1 MRLAAGVT
9 LHARALLFDM
19 DGTLVN
25 STAVIAGLWRHWA
38 ARHRLDPDAVLLA
51 SPGRRTIETVRMF
64 APHGTDVVAEATGL
78 AAAAA
83 ETTQGLA
90 ANPGASS
97 LLHSLPRTC
106 WAVVTSAERSLARC
120 WMRQVRLPL
129 PDVLVTAEDVPAGK
143 PDPAGYLQALSRL
156 GCDPAD
162 AIVFEDAPSGLAAGR
177 AAGARIVAIA
187 STLTPA
193 ELDGHEW
200 LPDFSGVACT
210 ASRDGS
216 VILRVGEVMA

>member
-1 MRLAAGVT
+1 MRLAVGAT
-9 LHARALLFDM
+9 LHARVLLFDM

-38 ARHRLDPDAVLLA
+38 ARHSLDPDAVLLA

-64 APHGTDVVAEATGL
+64 VPHGIDAVAEANGL

-90 ANPGASS
+90 AIPGASA

-106 WAVVTSAERSLARC
+106 WAVVTSADRFLARC
-120 WMRQVRLPL
+120 WMRQVGLPV
-129 PDVLVTAEDVPAGK
+129 PNVLITAEDVPAGK

-156 GCDPAD
+156 GCDPAN

-177 AAGARIVAIA
+177 AAGARVIAVA

-193 ELDGHEW
+193 ELGGHEW
-200 LPDFSGVACT
+200 LPDFSEVTCM

-216 VILRVGEVMA
+216 VALRVGEVTP